1 MSEVKKATRDGFGE
15 EIVALGKQNKDIYVV
30 DIDIGKSCKT
40 GKFREELPKQY
51 FNVGIAEQ
59 NGAGVA
65 AGIDVYKRQTEDSLR
80 EKIAE
85 ILPSKVTRTAPVILV
100 ILTEEIVT
108 PTGQTFELEDYG
120 AAVENILLA
129 ATALGYATVWLDG
142 MLKLD
147 GKAEKIH
154 RLLSVPQ
161 EKTVRA
167 ILPIG
172 VPKETGVPREKK
184 SWEERVVYNKFE

>member
-1 MSEVKKATRDGFGE
+1 MDIFE
-15 EIVALGKQNKDIYVV
+15 ALSSRYSYRKEFSNGKIPDENIRR
-30 DIDIGKSCKT
+30 I
-40 GKFREELPKQY
+40 
-51 FNVGIAEQ
+51 
-59 NGAGVA
+59 VA
-65 AGIDVYKRQTEDSLR
+65 AGLKAPSGCNCQSTSFVIVTEDSLR

-129 ATALGYATVWLDG
+129 VTALGYATVWLDG
-142 MLKLD
+142 MLNWM
-147 GKAEKIH
+147 EKQKNPQ
-154 RLLSVPQ
+154 LLSVPQ

>member
-1 MSEVKKATRDGFGE
+1 MDIFE
-15 EIVALGKQNKDIYVV
+15 ALSSRYSYRKEFSNGKIPDENIRR
-30 DIDIGKSCKT
+30 I
-40 GKFREELPKQY
+40 
-51 FNVGIAEQ
+51 
-59 NGAGVA
+59 VA
-65 AGIDVYKRQTEDSLR
+65 AGLKAPSGCHCQSTSFVIVTEDSLR

-129 ATALGYATVWLDG
+129 VTALGYATVWLDG